1 MPVSIIYLTLNS
13 RAMPDYV
20 VYTDGFA
27 EPIWD
32 IDDAVSQFP
41 PSLY

>member
-1 MPVSIIYLTLNS
+1 MPVQFIYLTLNL
-13 RAMPDYV
+13 RAMLDYEI
-20 VYTDGFA
+20 YTDGFA

-41 PSLY
+41 PHLY